1 MGFDLGTELAAVRG
15 QGYELHSKY
24 LNGQLPRTLK
34 TIGFDKDY
42 VRGEG
47 AYLYD
52 ADGNAY
58 ADFLSGFGVF
68 AAGRSHP
75 VIKKALQDA
84 IGLDFAAWTQ
94 FDCQPVMGLLAQRLL
109 AKAPGLERVFFCNS
123 GSEAVESA
131 LKFARHATGRGR
143 IVYARHGF
151 HGLTAGSL
159 SVNGAEEFKAGFGP
173 LLPGTE
179 IPLGDLAALDA
190 ELRKGDV
197 AALIV
202 EPVQG
207 HGVMMT
213 PPGYL
218 NEAKALLHSRGALLI
233 CDEVQ
238 VGLGRTGKFFSYEY
252 DGDVRPDIVTVAK
265 ALSGGYVPVGAM
277 LTTDKIFSSV
287 YSSMDKVMV
296 HSTTFKGGPLA
307 MAAGLAALAV
317 IDDEGLVENAERRGA
332 ELMRGL
338 EGLAAK
344 YDVVKDV
351 RGRGLIIG
359 IEFGRPSGLKARANW
374 AMLQKARVGLFAQM
388 VVVSLFQRHRILT
401 QVSGDHMEV
410 IKLIPPLMIG
420 DTEVRLFLD
429 GLDDVL
435 QDASKGSGLMWDFG
449 RTLIK
454 QAVRA

>member
-1 MGFDLGTELAAVRG
+1 MGFDLGTELLAVSG
-15 QGYELHSKY
+15 QGYDLHSRY
-24 LNGQLPRTLK
+24 LNPQLPRTLR
-34 TIGFDKDY
+34 TIGFDKVY

-52 ADGNAY
+52 AEGNGY

-75 VIKKALQDA
+75 VIKKALADA
-84 IGLDFAAWTQ
+84 LDMDFAAWTQ
-94 FDCQPVMGLLAQRLL
+94 FDCQPIMGLLAQKLL
-109 AKAPGLERVFFCNS
+109 AKAPGLERAFFCNS
-123 GSEAVESA
+123 GAEAVESA
-131 LKFARHATGRGR
+131 LKFARHATGKGR

-179 IPLGDLAALDA
+179 IPLGDLAALEA

-213 PPGYL
+213 PPGFL
-218 NEAKALLHSRGALLI
+218 PAARELLHKRGALLI

-238 VGLGRTGKFFSYEY
+238 VGLGRTGRFFSYEY
-252 DGDVRPDIVTVAK
+252 DDGQPDIVTVAK

-287 YSSMDKVMV
+287 YSSMDKLMV
-296 HSTTFKGGPLA
+296 HSTTFKGGSLA

-338 EGLAAK
+338 EGLKAK
-344 YDVVKDV
+344 Y
-351 RGRGLIIG
+351 
-359 IEFGRPSGLKARANW
+359 
-374 AMLQKARVGLFAQM
+374 
-388 VVVSLFQRHRILT
+388 
-401 QVSGDHMEV
+401 
-410 IKLIPPLMIG
+410 
-420 DTEVRLFLD
+420 
-429 GLDDVL
+429 
-435 QDASKGSGLMWDFG
+435 
-449 RTLIK
+449 
-454 QAVRA
+454 

>member
-1 MGFDLGTELAAVRG
+1 MTFDLPSLLQAHAGE
-15 QGYELHSKY
+15 GYELHSRY
-24 LNGQLPRTLK
+24 LNPQLPRTLR

-52 ADGNAY
+52 AEGHAY

-75 VIKKALQDA
+75 VIKKALRDA
-84 IGLDFAAWTQ
+84 LDMDFAAWTQ
-94 FDCQPVMGLLAQRLL
+94 FDCQPIMGLLGQRLL

-123 GSEAVESA
+123 GAEAVESA
-131 LKFARHATGRGR
+131 LKFARHATGKGR

-159 SVNGAEEFKAGFGP
+159 SVNGAEEIKKGFGP
-173 LLPGTE
+173 LLNATQT
-179 IPLGDLAALDA
+179 PLGDLNAPEA

-213 PPGYL
+213 PPGFL
-218 NEAKALLHSRGALLI
+218 PEAKALLNKHGALLI
-233 CDEVQ
+233 SDEVQ
-238 VGLGRTGKFFSYEY
+238 VGLGRTGRFFSYQY
-252 DGDVRPDIVTVAK
+252 DDVQPDIVTVAK

-317 IDDEGLVENAERRGA
+317 IDDEGLVENAARRGD

-344 YDVVKDV
+344 YDLIKDI
-351 RGRGLIIG
+351 RGKGLIIG
-359 IEFGRPSGLKARANW
+359 IEFGRPGGLKARANW

-388 VVVSLFQRHRILT
+388 VVVALFQRHKILT

-420 DTEVRLFLD
+420 DAEVKLFLD
-429 GLDDVL
+429 GLADVL
-435 QDASKGSGLMWDFG
+435 EDASKGSGLMWDFG

-454 QAVRA
+454 QAVRS

>member
-1 MGFDLGTELAAVRG
+1 MGFDLGAELGAVRG
-15 QGYELHSKY
+15 QGYELHGKY
-24 LNGQLPRTLK
+24 LNPQLPRTLR
-34 TIGFDKDY
+34 TTGFDKYY
-42 VRGEG
+42 VGGEG

-52 ADGNAY
+52 AEGHAY

-75 VIKKALQDA
+75 VIKKALADA
-84 IGLDFAAWTQ
+84 LELDFAAWTQ
-94 FDCQPVMGLLAQRLL
+94 FDCQPIMGLLAQRLL

-131 LKFARHATGRGR
+131 LKFARYATGKGR
-143 IVYARHGF
+143 VVYARHGF

-159 SVNGAEEFKAGFGP
+159 SVNGAEEFRAGFGP

-179 IPLGDLAALDA
+179 IPLGDIPALEA

-213 PPGYL
+213 PPGFL
-218 NEAKALLHSRGALLI
+218 PAAKALLHKHGALLI

-238 VGLGRTGKFFSYEY
+238 VGLGRTGRFFSYQY
-252 DGDVRPDIVTVAK
+252 DDVEPDIVTVAK

-277 LTTDKIFSSV
+277 LTTDKIYASV
-287 YSSMDKVMV
+287 YPNMESIMV

-307 MAAGLAALAV
+307 MAAGLAALDV
-317 IDDEGLVENAERRGA
+317 IDDEGLVENAARRGE

-338 EGLAAK
+338 EGLRAK
-344 YDVVKDV
+344 HD
-351 RGRGLIIG
+351 LI
-359 IEFGRPSGLKARANW
+359 
-374 AMLQKARVGLFAQM
+374 
-388 VVVSLFQRHRILT
+388 
-401 QVSGDHMEV
+401 
-410 IKLIPPLMIG
+410 
-420 DTEVRLFLD
+420 
-429 GLDDVL
+429 
-435 QDASKGSGLMWDFG
+435 
-449 RTLIK
+449 
-454 QAVRA
+454 

>member
-1 MGFDLGTELAAVRG
+1 VGFDLGAELAAVRG
-15 QGYELHSKY
+15 QGYELHSRY
-24 LNGQLPRTLK
+24 LNPQLPRTLR

-47 AYLYD
+47 AYLFD
-52 ADGNAY
+52 AEGNAY

-75 VIKKALQDA
+75 VIKKALADA
-84 IGLDFAAWTQ
+84 LEMDFAAWTQ
-94 FDCQPVMGLLAQRLL
+94 FDCQPLMGLLAQKLL

-123 GSEAVESA
+123 GAEAVESA
-131 LKFARHATGRGR
+131 LKFARHSTGKGR
-143 IVYARHGF
+143 VLYARHGF
-151 HGLTAGSL
+151 HGLTTGSL
-159 SVNGAEEFKAGFGP
+159 SVNGADEFKAGFGP
-173 LLPGTE
+173 LLPDTQ
-179 IPLGDLAALDA
+179 IPLGDLAALEA
-190 ELRKGDV
+190 ELRKGNV
-197 AALIV
+197 AALII

-207 HGVMMT
+207 HGVMVA
-213 PPGYL
+213 PPGFL
-218 NEAKALLHSRGALLI
+218 AEAKALLRKHGALLI

-238 VGLGRTGKFFSYEY
+238 VGLGRTGKFFSYQYEE
-252 DGDVRPDIVTVAK
+252 VQPDIVTVAK

-277 LTTDKIFSSV
+277 LTTDKIFGSV
-287 YSSMDKVMV
+287 YSSMDKLMV

-317 IDDEGLVENAERRGA
+317 IDDEGLVENAARRGA
-332 ELMRGL
+332 ELMSGL
-338 EGLAAK
+338 EGLQAK
-344 YDVVKDV
+344 YDVLQDV
-351 RGRGLIIG
+351 RGKGLIIG
-359 IEFGRPSGLKARANW
+359 IEFGKPSGLKAKANW

-388 VVVSLFQRHRILT
+388 VVVALFQRHRILT

-420 DTEVRLFLD
+420 DAEVKLFLD
-429 GLDDVL
+429 GLADVL
-435 QDASKGSGLMWDFG
+435 EDASRGSGLMWDFG

>member
-1 MGFDLGTELAAVRG
+1 MGFDLGAELAAVRG
-15 QGYELHSKY
+15 QGYDLHSKY
-24 LNGQLPRTLK
+24 LNPQLPRTLR

-42 VRGEG
+42 VRGEC

-52 ADGNAY
+52 AEGNAY

-84 IGLDFAAWTQ
+84 LDLDFAAWTQ
-94 FDCQPVMGLLAQRLL
+94 FDCQPIMGLLGQKLL

-123 GSEAVESA
+123 GAEAVESA
-131 LKFARHATGRGR
+131 LKFARHATGKGR

-179 IPLGDLAALDA
+179 IPLGDIPALEA

-207 HGVMMT
+207 HGVLMT
-213 PPGYL
+213 PPGFL
-218 NEAKALLHSRGALLI
+218 PAAKALLHKHGALLI

-238 VGLGRTGKFFSYEY
+238 SGLGRTGRFFSYEY
-252 DGDVRPDIVTVAK
+252 DDVRPDIVTVAK

-277 LTTDKIFSSV
+277 LTTEKVFGSV
-287 YSSMDKVMV
+287 YSSMDRVMV
-296 HSTTFKGGPLA
+296 HSATFKAGPLA

-317 IDDEGLVENAERRGA
+317 IEDEGLVENAARVGESLRA
-332 ELMRGL
+332 
-338 EGLAAK
+338 GLAALAGRF
-344 YDVVKDV
+344 DLIADV
-351 RGRGLIIG
+351 RGRGLMIG
-359 IEFGRPSGLKARANW
+359 IEFGRPSGVKARAGW

-388 VVVSLFQRHRILT
+388 VVVALFQRHRILT

-410 IKLIPPLMIG
+410 IKLIPPLIIG
-420 DTEVRLFLD
+420 DAEVKLFTESLA
-429 GLDDVL
+429 DVL
-435 QDASKGSGLMWDFG
+435 EDASKGSGLMWDFG

-454 QAVRA
+454 QAVRS